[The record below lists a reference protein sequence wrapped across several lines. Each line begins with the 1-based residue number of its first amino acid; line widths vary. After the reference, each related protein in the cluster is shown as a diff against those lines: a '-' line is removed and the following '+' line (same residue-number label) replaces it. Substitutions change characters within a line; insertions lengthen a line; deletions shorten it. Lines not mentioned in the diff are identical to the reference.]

1 MTVWDILLMMAAVIF
16 GFGAA
21 CIVFLIYR
29 ITKK

>member
-1 MTVWDILLMMAAVIF
+1 MTIWHWLIVMASAIA

-21 CIVFLIYR
+21 CILFLIYR